1 MSDFEYVLKEK
12 VSSGETIKCRFLECS
27 VSELN
32 LIEGYWL
39 LTLTRIEKVM
49 EIKHAHCLG
58 QLLLLGLYEFNLGLT
73 RLWLEL
79 GQSVHGFLPFIE
91 PSLGF

>member
-1 MSDFEYVLKEK
+1 MCEWFEYVLKEK
-12 VSSGETIKCRFLECS
+12 VSSGKTIKCGVLECT

-49 EIKHAHCLG
+49 EIKHAHCLEG
-58 QLLLLGLYEFNLGLT
+58 QLLLLGLYEFSLGLT
-73 RLWLEL
+73 KLWLEL
-79 GQSVHGFLPFIE
+79 GQSVDGFLPFI
-91 PSLGF
+91 